1 MCAEMKKGKDPEC
14 LMYDCPHKKELDLAV
29 DELNQEKL
37 RNEAL
42 NQRLESVDAL
52 IEQGIIDVRGLF
64 EELLKGNDKITDK
77 QLEQAISNVER
88 VFDTQKITDIV
99 NDNLK
104 MRKEAHRQGLKLMEL
119 QAGLKIALQEKEGL
133 LDTIR
138 LREDRDKE
146 IIKDMRN
153 MDRQAEEQHKLV
165 EGNKVKINR
174 QEQELKVIE
183 EFIGKARETIKGLKQ
198 EHEFYQKEIKA
209 LKTPNLTPEGKRVV
223 KLIKKVESLKNKPNG
238 AFFKVLGGNASKAE
252 YKTKMV
258 YMELKDRYF
267 GLAEFEKQKI
277 VERYDKVAQMM
288 GE

>member
-99 NDNLK
+99 N
-104 MRKEAHRQGLKLMEL
+104 
-119 QAGLKIALQEKEGL
+119 
-133 LDTIR
+133 
-138 LREDRDKE
+138 E
-146 IIKDMRN
+146 I
-153 MDRQAEEQHKLV
+153 
-165 EGNKVKINR
+165 
-174 QEQELKVIE
+174 
-183 EFIGKARETIKGLKQ
+183 
-198 EHEFYQKEIKA
+198 
-209 LKTPNLTPEGKRVV
+209 
-223 KLIKKVESLKNKPNG
+223 
-238 AFFKVLGGNASKAE
+238 
-252 YKTKMV
+252 
-258 YMELKDRYF
+258 
-267 GLAEFEKQKI
+267 
-277 VERYDKVAQMM
+277 
-288 GE
+288 